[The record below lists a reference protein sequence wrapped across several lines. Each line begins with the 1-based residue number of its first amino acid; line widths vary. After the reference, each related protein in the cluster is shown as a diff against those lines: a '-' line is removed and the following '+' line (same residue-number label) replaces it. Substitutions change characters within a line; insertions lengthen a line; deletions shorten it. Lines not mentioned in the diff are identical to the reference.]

1 MFKERDL
8 FAPIAGLIIALLI
21 GYGCWVVGRKL
32 NYYFS
37 YEEQVKTTVISMV
50 KPECLAHHQP

>member
-1 MFKERDL
+1 MIEFKERDVIT
-8 FAPIAGLIIALLI
+8 PIVVLIVALLI

-37 YEEQVKTTVISMV
+37 YEEQVKSTITQMV
-50 KPECLAHHQP
+50 KSECINKE